1 MTTQLR
7 AQLESLRIEKDQRP
21 ATAATTVAR
30 PRRKGRRWALLAIA
44 ALAVVAFLLDLPT
57 TILHRIRAS
66 GWYEEAAQR
75 VQAVAASPPT
85 VRLITVAPASAETA
99 PAAVLTATGKI
110 VSDHLVSV
118 ATKVSGQ
125 VVALMFEQGDFVKK
139 GQTLARIEE
148 VNYRARRDEAAANVT
163 KARANLDYQRVD
175 YARIEALFKTGDAP
189 EIEMARVRKA
199 RDEAAAQLA
208 ADQAAL
214 EWSQKA
220 LTDTEVV
227 APIDGVILTRDVEV
241 GNFVAAEGG
250 RGANANA
257 QFATIADM
265 RKLRVEVDVSEMD
278 VYRIREQMPCRITP
292 DAYKDKVFVGHVMW
306 IDPGANYSKATV
318 QVKVRILDPDP
329 EMLRVEGAAKV
340 VFERPAD
347 AAGATADAQAIWIP
361 LSACRADARRP
372 DTGEVFVVV
381 DGVARRTA
389 VRLGARDGGRVRVTD
404 GLAAGTQIIADSLDT
419 VSDGQRIST
428 AP

>member
-21 ATAATTVAR
+21 ATAASAAAR
-30 PRRKGRRWALLAIA
+30 PRRRSKRWALLAIA
-44 ALAVVAFLLDLPT
+44 LLAVVAYLLDLPNAA
-57 TILHRIRAS
+57 LHRIRSS
-66 GWYEEAAQR
+66 GWYEKAADR
-75 VQAVAASPPT
+75 VQAAAASPAT
-85 VRLITVAPASAETA
+85 VRLITVAPASAETG

-148 VNYRARRDEAAANVT
+148 VNYRARRDEAAANV
-163 KARANLDYQRVD
+163 KKSQANLDYQLVD

-199 RDEAAAQLA
+199 RDEAAAQLT

-265 RKLRVEVDVSEMD
+265 SKLRVEVDVSEMD
-278 VYRIREQMPCRITP
+278 VYRIREKMPCRITP

-329 EMLRVEGAAKV
+329 GLLRVEGAAKV
-340 VFERPAD
+340 VFERPAE
-347 AAGATADAQAIWIP
+347 AASAITDPQAIWIP
-361 LSACRADARRP
+361 LTACRVDARRP
-372 DTGEVFVVV
+372 DAGEVFVVA
-381 DGVARRTA
+381 DGVARRTP
-389 VRLGARDGGRVRVTD
+389 VRLGPRDGTRVRVVD
-404 GLAAGTQIIADSLDT
+404 GLSSGRQIIADALDSI
-419 VSDGQRIST
+419 SDGQRVST